1 MTTTGLIAKKIGMTR
16 MMDPEGQKM
25 LAVTLFKVE
34 SNTVTKILTNDR
46 DGYSALQIGY
56 YAKKEKHLTKPDIS
70 RLRKAG
76 INENFSRFKEFRV
89 SEVAEGLELGGTL
102 GLETL
107 EGVKAVDI
115 SGFTKGRGFQGA
127 TKRWNHKTGRR
138 THGSHFHRR
147 PGSLGCRTTPGRV
160 AKGKHMPGH
169 MGDKQRT
176 IQNLKI
182 MDIDLDAGTIAVSGS
197 CPGYKTGF
205 VVLKPTTKK

>member
-34 SNTVTKILTNDR
+34 SNTVTKILNEER
-46 DGYSALQIGY
+46 DGYKALQIGY
-56 YAKKEKHLTKPDIS
+56 YAKKEKHLTKPDLS
-70 RLRKAG
+70 RLRKVG
-76 INENFSRFKEFRV
+76 VKENFSRFKEFRV
-89 SEVAEGLELGGTL
+89 NEVPEGVEVGSSIGLES
-102 GLETL
+102 L
-107 EGVKAVDI
+107 EGVTALDI

-176 IQNLKI
+176 IQNLRI
-182 MDIDLDAGTIAVSGS
+182 LDIDLDAGTIAVGGS
-197 CPGYKTGF
+197 TPGHKESF
-205 VVLKPTTKK
+205 VVLRPTNKK